1 MGLRYS
7 VFTTLDEVATIEKQW
22 KRLVGGIPSSSVY
35 DTYEF
40 IVDSWKSLS
49 TKQDILQLIVIW
61 EKDDLVGL
69 CPLYLTSAVVFR
81 KKFRTIKHIGFF
93 DGDRPSV
100 IGADKEALW
109 KVVFQALTKTVS
121 AWDMLVLSE
130 QPVEDTPL
138 IRLFKSNGRYTLK
151 EQPYSVR
158 YLSDTSKDFNAL
170 YERLSRSSR
179 KHIRRML
186 RKNNAREH
194 PLKIVKYLDIEDPD
208 FSDELL
214 GRYVSIEEKT
224 WKVDKGIGIKHRYTH
239 YSRLLRDFAKE
250 KIVSY
255 WFLQDDGED
264 VAALIV
270 YTFHATL
277 VAAHVTYDPAQE
289 YKIYSPGA
297 LTIQSV
303 VEYACSNSSILF
315 YDPLATPIDLGRAMH
330 KTLFATEDPVQTKN
344 ITIYKIRGI
353 AGLLVFFMW
362 LKSCFRR
369 IAHHK

>member
-1 MGLRYS
+1 MRHS
-7 VFTTLDEVATIEKQW
+7 VITTLDEVATIEKQW
-22 KRLVGGIPSSSVY
+22 KRLVSEIPTSSVY

-49 TKQDILQLIVIW
+49 SKQDLLQLIVIR
-61 EKDDLVGL
+61 EGDDLVGL
-69 CPLYLTSAVVFR
+69 CPLYLTSTVVLG
-81 KKFRTIKHIGFF
+81 KKLRTIKHIGFF

-109 KVVFQALTKTVS
+109 KVVFEALTKTIT
-121 AWDMLVLSE
+121 AWDMIVLSE
-130 QPVEDTPL
+130 QPMEDTPL
-138 IRLFKSNGRYTLK
+138 IRSFRSDSRYTLK

-158 YLSDTSKDFNAL
+158 YLSDTSQDFNAL
-170 YERLSRSSR
+170 YESLSRSSR

-186 RKNNAREH
+186 RKNSSREQ
-194 PLKIVKYLDIEDPD
+194 PLTIVKYLDIGDPE

-214 GRYVSIEEKT
+214 GRYVAIEEKT
-224 WKVDKGIGIKHRYTH
+224 WKVEKGIGIKHRYAH

-250 KIVSY
+250 KMVSY

-277 VAAHVTYDPAQE
+277 VAAHVTYNPAQE
-289 YKIYSPGA
+289 YKSYSPGA

-303 VEYACSNSSILF
+303 VEYACSTSSILF
-315 YDPLATPIDLGRAMH
+315 YDPLATPIDLGRPMH
-330 KTLFATEDPVQTKN
+330 KTLFATEDPVQTRN
-344 ITIYKIRGI
+344 ITIYKIRGF
-353 AGLLVFFMW
+353 AGVLVFFMW
-362 LKSCFRR
+362 LKSRMRR
-369 IAHHK
+369 ILHHK